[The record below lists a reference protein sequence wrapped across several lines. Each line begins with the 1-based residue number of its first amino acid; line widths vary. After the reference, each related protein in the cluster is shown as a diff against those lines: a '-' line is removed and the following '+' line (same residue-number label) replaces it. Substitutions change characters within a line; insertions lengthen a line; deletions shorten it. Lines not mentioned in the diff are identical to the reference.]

1 MQVMDLSDCMC
12 NALVSSQLDCV
23 TRLVQVGCGVNA
35 VTSRF
40 AQTPTHIAAF
50 GGHPECLLWLLQA
63 GADINKQVRY
73 QTHSHPFSQS
83 FLKWHVDC
91 ICYKVGQEENII
103 EKRDNDFYVKW
114 KGSRGE
120 GEWKEQ
126 RSVRGWAQ
134 IIPLKRI
141 ILIWGHGPGSV
152 AAHSSIWPTNALI
165 FHFIF
170 LFLHHIS
177 RSSHCQTVECLTH
190 PAFSS
195 PWDFMHRQAHA
206 LRLYFM
212 LHCTNER
219 NQISGAQWH
228 NILSSSGT
236 TLLCNSHWIC
246 LASVEINTRES
257 SQICGPFPLEC
268 VAFYL
273 SWDWAVGKCGIWA
286 QPMLHF
292 GWRKLPP
299 PLPSAALLLMCN
311 CKCVWVAVMSGWK
324 VQALPCRVTPFL

>member
-1 MQVMDLSDCMC
+1 MGLSDCMC
-12 NALVSSQLDCV
+12 IALVSSQLDCV
-23 TRLVQVGCGVNA
+23 MRLVQVGCGVNA

-103 EKRDNDFYVKW
+103 KKKKKGTMVFMWNEKEA
-114 KGSRGE
+114 GE
-120 GEWKEQ
+120 GASE

-152 AAHSSIWPTNALI
+152 AAHSSICPTNALT
-165 FHFIF
+165 FHFIY

-177 RSSHCQTVECLTH
+177 QSSHCQTVECLTH
-190 PAFSS
+190 PSFPLRGISYTDRLMRWGYILCS
-195 PWDFMHRQAHA
+195 TA
-206 LRLYFM
+206 LLRGIRLVGHSDITY
-212 LHCTNER
+212 CR
-219 NQISGAQWH
+219 NQEPHCFATPI
-228 NILSSSGT
+228 
-236 TLLCNSHWIC
+236 
-246 LASVEINTRES
+246 ES
-257 SQICGPFPLEC
+257 
-268 VAFYL
+268 A
-273 SWDWAVGKCGIWA
+273 
-286 QPMLHF
+286 
-292 GWRKLPP
+292 
-299 PLPSAALLLMCN
+299 
-311 CKCVWVAVMSGWK
+311 
-324 VQALPCRVTPFL
+324 